1 MNEQKSRATAMVV
14 GGSSGI
20 GKEVARRMVK
30 DGLELILVARD
41 RRKLETAKAEFGGN
55 VEVISADLYDE
66 KSATR
71 LSKL

>member
-1 MNEQKSRATAMVV
+1 MVV

-41 RRKLETAKAEFGGN
+41 RRKLETAKAELGGN

-66 KSATR
+66 KSVDELIKT
-71 LSKL
+71 LQG